1 MLYSMG
7 VRDTGAPSTIT
18 CLDPSS
24 IEMGPTVSIPV
35 SYTHLRIRD
44 ELKARGIEVTDVP
57 GGAVWKR
64 V

>member
-24 IEMGPTVSIPV
+24 IEMGPTVSIP
-35 SYTHLRIRD
+35 
-44 ELKARGIEVTDVP
+44 
-57 GGAVWKR
+57 GAFSAPPSAV
-64 V
+64 